1 MKQAKTLSSARLT
14 YLPLSSS
21 HLSES
26 YVNWINDTDVNKYLE
41 TRQTT
46 FGQLKAFLEEQE
58 KKDILF
64 WAIHL
69 NENKKHIG
77 NIKID
82 PIDKVELSGEYGIL
96 MGDKSEWKK
105 GYAQEAS
112 ERIIQFCFE
121 EYNLSKITLGVVD
134 ENMSAV
140 KLYEKLGF
148 EVYEVKENSGV
159 YGGKS
164 CNTLRMVLKK

>member
-96 MGDKSEWKK
+96 MGDKSEWRK

-159 YGGKS
+159 YSGKS

>member
-1 MKQAKTLSSARLT
+1 MKQAKVLSSSRLT
-14 YLPLSSS
+14 YVPLSIS
-21 HLSES
+21 HLSQS
-26 YVNWINDTDVNKYLE
+26 YADWINDPAVNKYLE

-46 FGQLKAFLEEQE
+46 LTQLEDFLKEQE

-69 NENKKHIG
+69 KENNKHIG

-82 PIDKVELSGEYGIL
+82 PIDSSESSGEYGIL

-105 GYAQEAS
+105 GYAKEAS
-112 ERIIQFCFE
+112 DRIIQFCFE
-121 EYNLSKITLGVVD
+121 EYDLSKITLGVVE
-134 ENMSAV
+134 ENTSAV

-148 EVYEVKENSGV
+148 EVYQIKENSGV
-159 YGGKS
+159 YGDKL